1 LIMYLGPYTL
11 FDIIEQNGESFF
23 QNCTIVFDIEK
34 LLNHFL
40 TLNDFP
46 LDDKTLKTCK
56 EHNDKQVSSLN
67 QSIEE
72 VRDYLNAN
80 PDSTKRKNQLE
91 YLSNALDHYVNWY
104 KKTQF
109 NFSDT
114 PTIMPNK
121 IGIFSANRD
130 FSIISIRDTTFRLR
144 ESQSKIVQVLYESA
158 DDGVDGLTYPEIAR
172 RTGLTTYSKMSNYF
186 QARLRVKD
194 LLKYSKQNRR
204 YTLIT
209 E

>member
-1 LIMYLGPYTL
+1 MYLGPYTL

-46 LDDKTLKTCK
+46 LDDKTLETCK

-104 KKTQF
+104 KKTQL
-109 NFSDT
+109 NFPDT

-130 FSIISIRDTTFRLR
+130 FSIVSIRDVPYQLR
-144 ESQSKIVQVLYESA
+144 PSQSKIVQALYSNSKEGLS
-158 DDGVDGLTYPEIAR
+158 GLTYMEIANI
-172 RTGLTTYSKMSNYF
+172 TNLTTYGKMSYYF
-186 QARLRVKD
+186 QAELRVGD
-194 LLKYSKQNRR
+194 LFKYSRRDRR
-204 YTLIT
+204 YSLIT
-209 E
+209 